1 MPFTRKEFR
10 QLNRFKRIYIL
21 ASGGRDS
28 TFYILKLMEFQY
40 WLTKPVTILFTD
52 TGNETTSAL
61 ITLEK
66 LDQAIKAHN
75 SELPPSKKW
84 SYLILATKAILPK
97 KPVFYIKKA
106 FMKIPKA
113 KKILLETPDKYSKK
127 IFPCCYYLKHR
138 VFDLWIR
145 ENGFQDDPYKGVFAS
160 CIRPGESLYRR
171 RWLKDLRDLKKHFWF
186 IQRSKVWYY
195 YPLRDI
201 MVKEVNKHFQ
211 QGMEFMD
218 TKHSGCQI
226 CPILVLFNIK
236 SEGKRYYQSLRVYE
250 NLKAR
255 GFIKETSDIDF

>member
-1 MPFTRKEFR
+1 MFTRKEFR
-10 QLNRFKRIYIL
+10 RLNKFKRIYIL

-28 TFYILKLMEFQY
+28 TYAILKLMEFQY
-40 WLTKPVTILFTD
+40 WITKPVTILFTD

-66 LDQAIKAHN
+66 LYQAVTAHN
-75 SELPPSKKW
+75 LELPPSKKW
-84 SYLILATKAILPK
+84 SHLCLATKAILPK

-113 KKILLETPDKYSKK
+113 KQILLETPDRYSKK

-145 ENGFQDDPYKGVFAS
+145 ENGFQSDPYKGVFAS

-171 RWLKDLRDLKKHFWF
+171 RWLKTLRDKKLHFWF
-186 IQRSKVWYY
+186 IRRSKVWYY

-201 MVKEVNKHFQ
+201 MVRDVNELFLQSKKFL
-211 QGMEFMD
+211 D

-236 SEGKRYYQSLRVYE
+236 SEGKRYSRSLRVYE
-250 NLKAR
+250 NMVRR
-255 GFIKETSDIDF
+255 GLIKETSDIYF